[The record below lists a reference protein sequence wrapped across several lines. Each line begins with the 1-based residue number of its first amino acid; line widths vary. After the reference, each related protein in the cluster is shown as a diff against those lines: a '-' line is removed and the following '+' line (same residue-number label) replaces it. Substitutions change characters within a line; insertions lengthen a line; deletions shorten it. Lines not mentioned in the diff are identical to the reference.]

1 MSSNKGIYKYMFM
14 AYMYMAQILKV
25 RRKLIIQVDRNG
37 MGELGLG
44 EGVVGRLLTFWFLVF

>member
-1 MSSNKGIYKYMFM
+1 MFM